1 MNTEIKNAKNVL
13 VVLAAMSAAMLVGVV
28 HAAEVPARVVSYQDL
43 NLSTEAGAKVLYER
57 IHGAANQVCG
67 SVEVRDLPGVRAHAA
82 CVEKAVSDA
91 VAAVN
96 NQRLTQTVAM
106 AQVR

>member
-1 MNTEIKNAKNVL
+1 MNTEIKNVKNVL
-13 VVLAAMSAAMLVGVV
+13 VAVAAMSAAMLVGVV
-28 HAAEVPARVVSYQDL
+28 HAAELPARAVIYRDL
-43 NLSTEAGAKVLYER
+43 NLNTEAGATVLYQR

-67 SVEVRDLPGVRAHAA
+67 NVEVRDLPGVRAHEA
-82 CVEKAVSDA
+82 CIEKAVSDA

>member
-1 MNTEIKNAKNVL
+1 MNTRIKNAKNVL
-13 VVLAAMSAAMLVGVV
+13 VVLAAMSVAGLVGVV
-28 HAAEVPARVVSYQDL
+28 HAAEVPAQAVSYQDL
-43 NLSTEAGAKVLYER
+43 NLNTETGAKVLYER
-57 IHGAANQVCG
+57 IRGAANQVCG
-67 SVEVRDLPGVRAHAA
+67 SVEVRDLPAVRAHEA

-96 NQRLTQTVAM
+96 SQRLTQTVAM

>member
-1 MNTEIKNAKNVL
+1 MNTQVKNAKNVL
-13 VVLAAMSAAMLVGVV
+13 VVLAAMSAAVLVGVV
-28 HAAEVPARVVSYQDL
+28 HAAEVPARAVSYQDL
-43 NLSTEAGAKVLYER
+43 NLNTEAGAKVRYER
-57 IHGAANQVCG
+57 IHGAAEQVCG
-67 SVEVRDLPGVRAHAA
+67 NVEIRDLPRVRAHDA

-91 VAAVN
+91 VASVN

>member
-1 MNTEIKNAKNVL
+1 MNTEIKNVTNVL
-13 VVLAAMSAAMLVGVV
+13 VAVAAMSAAMLVGVV
-28 HAAEVPARVVSYQDL
+28 HAAEVPARAVTYRDL
-43 NLSTEAGAKVLYER
+43 NLNTEAGAKVLYQR
-57 IHGAANQVCG
+57 IHGAANEVCG
-67 SVEVRDLPGVRAHAA
+67 NVEVRDLPGVRAHEA
-82 CVEKAVSDA
+82 CIEKAVSDA

>member
-1 MNTEIKNAKNVL
+1 MNTQIKNAKNVL
-13 VVLAAMSAAMLVGVV
+13 VVLAAMSSAVLVSVV

-43 NLSTEAGAKVLYER
+43 DLNTEAGAKVLYGR
-57 IHGAANQVCG
+57 IHGAAKQVCG
-67 SVEVRDLPGVRAHAA
+67 NLEIRDLPVVRAHAA

-96 NQRLTQTVAM
+96 NQRLTQTVAV

>member
-1 MNTEIKNAKNVL
+1 MNTRIKNVKNTL
-13 VVLAAMSAAMLVGVV
+13 VAVAAMSAALLVSVV
-28 HAAEVPARVVSYQDL
+28 HAGEVQTRAVAYSDINL
-43 NLSTEAGAKVLYER
+43 NTEAGVKVLYQR

-67 SVEVRDLPGVRAHAA
+67 DVEVRDLPSVRAHQA
-82 CVEKAVSDA
+82 CIEKAVSDA

-96 NQRLTQTVAM
+96 NQRLTQTLAM

>member
-1 MNTEIKNAKNVL
+1 MNTRIKNVTNTL
-13 VVLAAMSAAMLVGVV
+13 VVAAAMLVGVAQ
-28 HAAEVPARVVSYQDL
+28 AAEAPAEAVTYQDL
-43 NLSTEAGAKVLYER
+43 NLANEAGTGVLLQR
-57 IHGAANQVCG
+57 IRGAANQVCG
-67 SVEVRDLPGVRAHAA
+67 NVEIRDLPGARAHRA

-96 NQRLTQTVAM
+96 NQKPTQTVAM

>member
-1 MNTEIKNAKNVL
+1 MNTQIKNGKNVL
-13 VVLAAMSAAMLVGVV
+13 VVLAAMSAAVLVGVV

-57 IHGAANQVCG
+57 IHGAARQVCG
-67 SVEVRDLPGVRAHAA
+67 DLEVRNLPAVRAREA

>member
-1 MNTEIKNAKNVL
+1 MNTQIKNAKNVL
-13 VVLAAMSAAMLVGVV
+13 VVLAAMSAAVLVGVG
-28 HAAEVPARVVSYQDL
+28 HAAEVPARAVTYRDL
-43 NLSTEAGAKVLYER
+43 NLNTEAGAKVLYQR
-57 IHGAANQVCG
+57 IHGAANEVCG
-67 SVEVRDLPGVRAHAA
+67 NVEVRDLPGVRAHEA

-96 NQRLTQTVAM
+96 SQRLTQTVAM

>member
-1 MNTEIKNAKNVL
+1 MNTQVKNAKNVL
-13 VVLAAMSAAMLVGVV
+13 VVVAAMSAAVLVGVA
-28 HAAEVPARVVSYQDL
+28 HAADVPARVVTYKDL
-43 NLSTEAGAKVLYER
+43 NLSSEAGAKALYER

-67 SVEVRDLPGVRAHAA
+67 SSEVRDLPGIRAHEA